1 MKKIIDQASIN
12 NITEIG
18 RYPDAVVKHLQLWV
32 KSKQK
37 FYWIYRFK
45 IDEKRIDMSLGPYPS
60 IGLDEAREIAIL
72 ANNQL
77 SRGINPL
84 AERNNKKYQKQIEK
98 TLPTFKEFALD
109 YIEKRKSEWSNK
121 KHAAQWLSTLERF
134 AFPVLGKM
142 KIKDIETEHI
152 LKVLTPIW

>member
-45 IDEKRIDMSLGPYPS
+45 IDEKLDGIEWPLSSFSRLRIF
-60 IGLDEAREIAIL
+60 L
-72 ANNQL
+72 AC
-77 SRGINPL
+77 
-84 AERNNKKYQKQIEK
+84 
-98 TLPTFKEFALD
+98 
-109 YIEKRKSEWSNK
+109 
-121 KHAAQWLSTLERF
+121 
-134 AFPVLGKM
+134 
-142 KIKDIETEHI
+142 
-152 LKVLTPIW
+152 